1 MKAVFTK
8 ILVVF
13 LVTIS
18 LINAQNNLAYN
29 LKVGDQFKVKQVA
42 NQDIVQDMNGQKH
55 IMKNLLEGDFSFV
68 VEDVNDSLYGLKF
81 KFDRFKMLS
90 SSNRI
95 GEIMSINTN
104 DTVTDDD
111 IEGKIFSQLVS
122 VNLTMT
128 MYKNGKIKS
137 IEGSDELISKMV
149 NAVGAL
155 DELTKEVMRES
166 MKGEF
171 SNESLA
177 MSFEQMTYIYPNE
190 TIAIG
195 DTWKN
200 NFEGELSSKN
210 TWTLNSITHDG
221 VNITGESSV
230 IFKNTDADVE
240 MNLNGDMSS
249 NLTTSPET
257 GFVKTMTTSST
268 VKGNSIMH
276 NMDDLEVPT
285 TIISN
290 VTYKTEKH
298 VQ

>member
-13 LVTIS
+13 FVTIS